1 MLKNLFGIILG
12 LLSLSLMERYVTY
25 LDVVPDGNVVIS
37 YLNFAL
43 GSTSSAVQL
52 ELIATVFLIL
62 AIIAAAG
69 CAVLIYGPDRI
80 KALWLKIKKRG

>member
-37 YLNFAL
+37 YLNITL
-43 GSTSSAVQL
+43 GITSSAVQL

-80 KALWLKIKKRG
+80 KALWLKIRKRG